1 MDDVGRLSGYF
12 PRPLIP
18 FVSRRELVSTL
29 GVQGREDA
37 RNLTS
42 LRARRRSPGD
52 LEQPPGNRRRNN
64 FCVSVPRTT
73 KRRTLAEKKCGGVRC
88 CPGPKKFRSKFPKT
102 VLARSADGWH
112 TAMRNN

>member
-1 MDDVGRLSGYF
+1 MIERALAPGIFLV
-12 PRPLIP
+12 PRAAVRTDKFDHVLLRIA
-18 FVSRRELVSTL
+18 
-29 GVQGREDA
+29 VQGREDA

-88 CPGPKKFRSKFPKT
+88 CPGPKKFPSKFPKT
-102 VLARSADGWH
+102 VLAR
-112 TAMRNN
+112 

>member
-1 MDDVGRLSGYF
+1 MLILRYLYDHPHLLGTSFLRQI
-12 PRPLIP
+12 RPFRGSL
-18 FVSRRELVSTL
+18 RELVSTL

-88 CPGPKKFRSKFPKT
+88 CPGPKKFPSTFPKT
-102 VLARSADGWH
+102 VLAR
-112 TAMRNN
+112 